1 MVVYPSNSDKE
12 SEKVSQPEQPREKRQ
27 PVTKGK
33 VKVKKRNAV
42 TKLADIFLPEDR
54 SSMKEYI
61 LEDVIVPYFKK
72 IADDAFHLFLY
83 GRGSSSN
90 SSVSR
95 SSGTYY
101 SSIYDSGRRSNVV
114 STERKKY
121 VVDDIIFDTR
131 QDAEKVLLKLRD
143 ELKTYKMVTVLTL
156 CEFADVPSNPNDYN
170 YGWTDLSSASVVRV
184 RDGYALNLPKPI
196 PID

>member
-12 SEKVSQPEQPREKRQ
+12 PEKVAQPEQPRRKRK
-27 PVTKGK
+27 PVAKGT
-33 VKVKKRNAV
+33 VRAKKRNAA

-72 IADDAFHLFLY
+72 IADDAFHMFLY
-83 GRGSSSN
+83 GRGSNSN
-90 SSVSR
+90 SGVSR

-101 SSIYDSGRRSNVV
+101 SSIYDPDRRSNVIR
-114 STERKKY
+114 TEKKKH

-131 QDAEKVLLKLRD
+131 RKAEEVLISLKD
-143 ELKTYKMVTVLTL
+143 EIKTYKLVTVLTL
-156 CEFADVPSNPNDYN
+156 CELAEVPSNPNDDN
-170 YGWTDLSSASVVRV
+170 YGWTDLSNASVIMV